1 MGLQMFY
8 DPPAIR
14 AEGLGK
20 TFALYA
26 RPLDRLWQLI
36 AGDKREYGERFTA
49 LSDISFVLPR
59 GQVLGLVGDNGAG
72 KSTLLQLVCKTL
84 MPTTGHI
91 EVNGRVAALLEL
103 GAGFNP
109 DFSGRE
115 NIYLNA
121 AVLGLTQ
128 DEIDS
133 RYESIVEFSGVAD
146 FIEQPV
152 KTYSSGM
159 YMRLAFSIATCV
171 DPDIL
176 VIDEALSVGDG
187 TFARKSFDRI
197 MALKEKGST
206 ILFCS
211 HSMYHID
218 AICDQALWL
227 ERGRTKMM
235 GEPGEVTRAYGAQNA
250 VPKAVDATLVTKPA
264 ESAPAA
270 PEKQARLLSV
280 EASADGVIGKVLT
293 LKAGASTLKVDV
305 AFQCDPALP
314 APTVA
319 FGLESISGTLVSS
332 GSTLFDGQSSGP
344 GADGLGHVSLFFPQ
358 IPLMRGRY
366 RLTIFL
372 GCERCIHIYDHALY
386 CVELDVTHGGLE
398 QGLVFLPHAW
408 NGSSV
413 FCVS

>member
-1 MGLQMFY
+1 MGLQMSSEK
-8 DPPAIR
+8 PAIR
-14 AEGLGK
+14 AEGLSK
-20 TFALYA
+20 TFAVYA
-26 RPLDRLWQLI
+26 RPLDRLLQVI
-36 AGDKREYGERFTA
+36 AGNRRQYGVRFSA

-84 MPTTGHI
+84 TPTAGRI

-128 DEIDS
+128 AEIDA
-133 RYESIVEFSGVAD
+133 RYASIVEFSGVSD

-187 TFARKSFDRI
+187 AFARKSFDRI
-197 MALKEKGST
+197 MALREKGST

-211 HSMYHID
+211 HSMYHIE
-218 AICDQALWL
+218 AICDQAIWL
-227 ERGRTKMM
+227 ERGQIKMI
-235 GEPGEVTRAYGAQNA
+235 GTPGEVTRAYGAQQPT
-250 VPKAVDATLVTKPA
+250 PKAAEDAPLAMVQNLP
-264 ESAPAA
+264 SIPD
-270 PEKQARLLSV
+270 KQARLVSV
-280 EASADGVIGKVLT
+280 DASVDGVSGKHLT
-293 LKAGASTLKVDV
+293 LQAGVSTVKVDV
-305 AFQCDPALP
+305 VFQCDPALP
-314 APTVA
+314 PPTVA
-319 FGLESISGTLVSS
+319 FGLESISGSLVSS
-332 GSTLFDGQSSGP
+332 GSTLFDGQSSEISENGV
-344 GADGLGHVSLFFPQ
+344 GRSSLVFPC
-358 IPLMRGRY
+358 IPLMRGKY

-372 GCERCIHIYDHALY
+372 ACERAIHVYDHAMY
-386 CVELDVTHGGLE
+386 CVELDVTHAGIE
-398 QGLVFLPHAW
+398 QGFVFLPHAW
-408 NGSSV
+408 NGESV
-413 FCVS
+413 VSVS

>member
-1 MGLQMFY
+1 MGLPMFY
-8 DPPAIR
+8 EPPAIR
-14 AEGLGK
+14 ADGLGK
-20 TFALYA
+20 TFAVYA

-36 AGDKREYGERFTA
+36 AGDKREYGTRFTA
-49 LSDISFVLPR
+49 LSDVSFVLPR

-84 MPTTGHI
+84 MPTTGRI

-128 DEIDS
+128 DEIDV
-133 RYESIVEFSGVAD
+133 RYASIVAFSGVAD

-187 TFARKSFDRI
+187 AFARKSFDRI

-211 HSMYHID
+211 HSMYHIE

-235 GEPGEVTRAYGAQNA
+235 GEPGEVTRAYGAQSA
-250 VPKAVDATLVTKPA
+250 APKAVEDAQAAAPA
-264 ESAPAA
+264 QSAPVA

-319 FGLESISGTLVSS
+319 YGLESISGTLVSS
-332 GSTLFDGQSSGP
+332 GSTLFDGQSSGVSA
-344 GADGLGHVSLFFPQ
+344 GGLGHVSLFFPHL
-358 IPLMRGRY
+358 PLMRGRY

-386 CVELDVTHGGLE
+386 CVELDVMHDGLE

>member
-8 DPPAIR
+8 EPPAIR
-14 AEGLGK
+14 ADGLGK
-20 TFALYA
+20 TFAVYA
-26 RPLDRLWQLI
+26 TPLDRLWQLI
-36 AGDKREYGERFTA
+36 AGNKREYGARFTA

-84 MPTTGHI
+84 MPTIGSL

-128 DEIDS
+128 AEIDF
-133 RYESIVEFSGVAD
+133 RYTSIVEFSGVGD

-187 TFARKSFDRI
+187 AFARKSFDRI
-197 MALKEKGST
+197 MALREKGST

-250 VPKAVDATLVTKPA
+250 AAKVVEAAPVTQA
-264 ESAPAA
+264 SANTPTT

-280 EASADGVIGKVLT
+280 EASVDGVVGKVLT
-293 LKAGASTLKVDV
+293 IRAGASTLKVDV

-319 FGLESISGTLVSS
+319 FGLESISGALVSS
-332 GSTLFDGQSSGP
+332 GSTLFDGQASNLDSCGK
-344 GADGLGHVSLFFPQ
+344 GHVHLLFPDM
-358 IPLMRGRY
+358 PLMRGRY

-372 GCERCIHIYDHALY
+372 GCERSIHVYDHALY
-386 CVELDVTHGGLE
+386 CVELDVMHGGLE

-408 NGSSV
+408 NGASV
-413 FCVS
+413 VSVS

>member
-8 DPPAIR
+8 ENPAIR

-20 TFALYA
+20 TFAVYA

-36 AGDKREYGERFTA
+36 AGSKREYGTRFTA
-49 LSDISFVLPR
+49 LSDINFVLPR

-84 MPTTGHI
+84 VPTTGRL

-128 DEIDS
+128 EEIDF
-133 RYESIVEFSGVAD
+133 RYTNIVEFSGVGD

-187 TFARKSFDRI
+187 AFARKSFDRI

-235 GEPGEVTRAYGAQNA
+235 GEPGEVTRAYGAQTA
-250 VPKAVDATLVTKPA
+250 APKAVEIAQATLAA
-264 ESAPAA
+264 EAVPAA
-270 PEKQARLLSV
+270 PEKQARLLSI
-280 EASADGVIGKVLT
+280 EASVDGVSGKLLT
-293 LKAGASTLKVDV
+293 LKAGASALKVDV

-319 FGLESISGTLVSS
+319 FGLESISGALVSS
-332 GSTLFDGQSSGP
+332 GSTLFDGQSSGV
-344 GADGLGHVSLFFPQ
+344 GAGGLGRVSLLFPHM
-358 IPLMRGRY
+358 PLMRGRY

-372 GCERCIHIYDHALY
+372 GCERSIHVYDHALY

-408 NGSSV
+408 NGASV
-413 FCVS
+413 VSVS